1 MTLNLFTKPGN
12 KQMIALIIG
21 AIVITGGVI
30 YYGVSQFGIIGK
42 ATSPKAETL
51 PEIKKVTALGRL
63 EPEMKVIQLS
73 APSNLDGDRVLAVMV
88 AEGDKV
94 SKGQII
100 AVLDSRDRLRDA
112 ALVAEKQVAM
122 AKAKLAQ
129 VKAGAKTG
137 DIRAQQAAVGRFQ
150 AQTQGDKIGQQETI
164 ARLQAQWQGDRV
176 GQQEVIDR
184 LAAQLVGDRDAQLA
198 TIGKLSA
205 ELKNAEAEYER
216 YRQLSQ
222 QGAISAS
229 LFDSKG
235 LSVETARQQLS
246 EAKAILTRI
255 EATGNKQISEA
266 RTVLTRIDATNS
278 KQISEAKIALSRINA
293 TGGKQV
299 TEAKATLS
307 SIAEVRNVDI
317 TVAQAEIENATASW
331 QQAKT
336 EAEEA
341 YIRAPMAGQI
351 LKIHSRPGEKI
362 SDDGIAEM
370 AQNQQM
376 LAVAE
381 VYQSDIAKV
390 KLGQKAIIT
399 GQAFTGEVKGTVSQ
413 IGLQVNRQNTFANQ
427 PGENMDR
434 RVIEVKI
441 LINQEDVNR
450 VSGLTNLQ
458 VQTAIEL

>member
-1 MTLNLFTKPGN
+1 MTFNLFTKPVN
-12 KQMIALIIG
+12 KQMIALILG
-21 AIVITGGVI
+21 ATAITGGVI
-30 YYGVSQFGIIGK
+30 YYGVSQFGILGK
-42 ATSPKAETL
+42 TTPPTVETL

-63 EPEMKVIQLS
+63 EPETEVIKLS
-73 APSNLDGDRVLAVMV
+73 APITLDSDSVLAVMV

-100 AVLDSRDRLRDA
+100 AVLDSRDRLKDA
-112 ALVAEKQVAM
+112 ALIAEKQVAM
-122 AKAKLAQ
+122 ARAKLAQ

-137 DIRAQQAAVGRFQ
+137 DIQAQQAAVGRFQ
-150 AQTQGDKIGQQETI
+150 AQIQGDK
-164 ARLQAQWQGDRV
+164 V
-176 GQQEVIDR
+176 GQQEIINR

-205 ELKNAEAEYER
+205 ELKNATAEYER

-229 LFDSKG
+229 LFDTKG
-235 LSVETARQQLS
+235 LSVETARQQLH

-266 RTVLTRIDATNS
+266 
-278 KQISEAKIALSRINA
+278 KIALSRINA
-293 TGGKQV
+293 TGSKQV

-307 SIAEVRNVDI
+307 SVAEVRGVDI
-317 TVAQAEIENATASW
+317 TAAQAEIENATASW
-331 QQAKT
+331 QRAKT
-336 EAEEA
+336 EAEQA
-341 YIRAPMAGQI
+341 YIRAPIAGQI

-362 SDDGIAEM
+362 SDDGIAQM

-376 LAVAE
+376 VAVAE
-381 VYQSDIAKV
+381 VYQSDISQV
-390 KLGQKAIIT
+390 KLGQKATIT
-399 GQAFTGEVKGTVSQ
+399 SQAFSGELRGTVSQ

-441 LINQEDVNR
+441 LINQEDANR

-458 VQTAIEL
+458 VQTVIEL